1 MNIGGFNIQ
10 KEGKPFVIA
19 EISAN
24 HNVSLDACKKLMSLA
39 KSNGADAVKIQTYK
53 PETITLN
60 STKKDFMITDG
71 LWKGKSL
78 FELYGEAYTPWEWH
92 QELFRYAREL
102 NFTIFSSPFDSSAV
116 DLLEQC
122 GTPAYKIA
130 SFEIV
135 DHELIRYAAETK
147 KPLIISTGMANFKE
161 IGEAYEVAL
170 KYGSGDV
177 ALLHCVSG
185 YPAPEED
192 YSIKTISDMLEKFDC
207 PIGLS
212 DHTLSNVTAIGSI
225 FLGASIIEKH
235 FTLDR
240 SSGGPD
246 DSFSME
252 PKDLQD
258 LVDSCSKAWKSKGSV
273 NYDRKESELPNV
285 KFRRSLYFVKKAS
298 KGSIIDE
305 SMIRSVRPGYGLAPK
320 NFREIIGIKLKRDVE
335 ENTPVKMEDLDV

>member
-1 MNIGGFNIQ
+1 MNINDFNIE
-10 KEGKPFVIA
+10 KEGKPFIIA

-24 HNVSLDACKKLMSLA
+24 HNGSIDACKELIRLA
-39 KSNGADAVKIQTYK
+39 KLNGANAVKIQTYK

-60 STKKDFMITDG
+60 STNKDFMIADG

-78 FELYGEAYTPWEWH
+78 FELYDEAHTPWEWH
-92 QELFRYAREL
+92 EELFSYAKVL
-102 NFTIFSSPFDSSAV
+102 DISLFSSPFDSSAI
-116 DLLEQC
+116 DLLEKC
-122 GTPAYKIA
+122 ETPAYKIA

-147 KPLIISTGMANFKE
+147 KPLIISTGMANYEE
-161 IGEAYEVAL
+161 ISEAYEVAL

-192 YSIKTISDMLEKFDC
+192 YNIRTIPDMLEKFDC

-212 DHTLSNVTAIGSI
+212 DHTLSDVTAIGSI
-225 FLGASIIEKH
+225 FLGASIVEKH

-240 SSGGPD
+240 SAGGPD

-252 PKDLQD
+252 PKDLKH
-258 LVDSCSKAWKSKGSV
+258 LVDSCSTAWKTKGSI
-273 NYDRKESELPNV
+273 NYERKESELPNI
-285 KFRRSLYFVKKAS
+285 KFRRSLYYVKQAT
-298 KGSIIDE
+298 KGTVIDE
-305 SMIRSVRPGYGLAPK
+305 TMIKSVRPGYGLPPK
-320 NFREIIGIKLKRDVE
+320 DYRKIIGIKLKKDVA

>member
-1 MNIGGFNIQ
+1 MNINGFNIQ
-10 KEGKPFVIA
+10 KEGKPFIIA

-24 HNVSLDACKKLMSLA
+24 HNGSIDACKELIRLA
-39 KSNGADAVKIQTYK
+39 KLNGANAVKIQTYK

-60 STKKDFMITDG
+60 STKNDFIITDG

-78 FELYGEAYTPWEWH
+78 FDLYEEAHTPWEWH
-92 QELFRYAREL
+92 EELFYYAKEL
-102 NFTIFSSPFDSSAV
+102 SITLFSSPFDSSAI
-116 DLLEQC
+116 DLLEKC
-122 GTPAYKIA
+122 DTPAYKIA

-147 KPLIISTGMANFKE
+147 KPLIISTGMANLKE
-161 IGEAYEVAL
+161 MSEAYEVAL

-192 YSIKTISDMLEKFDC
+192 YNIRTIPDMLEKFDC

-212 DHTLSNVTAIGSI
+212 DHTLSNLTAIGSI
-225 FLGASIIEKH
+225 FLGASIVEKH

-240 SSGGPD
+240 SAGGPD

-252 PKDLQD
+252 PKDLKD
-258 LVDSCSKAWKSKGSV
+258 LVDSCSTAWKTKGSI
-273 NYDRKESELPNV
+273 NYERKESELPNI

-298 KGSIIDE
+298 KGSVIDE
-305 SMIRSVRPGYGLAPK
+305 TMIKSVRPGYGLPPK
-320 NFREIIGIKLKRDVE
+320 DYRKIIGTKLKRDVD